1 MVTVTPHGLTALYC
15 VYVDDIWVG
24 LGYRPECDALADEL
38 RADPDKAVWLKE
50 NCDISQQGVLELPQH
65 TTQVDDGAE
74 DPDKLLSPH

>member
-38 RADPDKAVWLKE
+38 RADPDKAAWLKGIE
-50 NCDISQQGVLELPQH
+50 CEP
-65 TTQVDDGAE
+65 T
-74 DPDKLLSPH
+74 